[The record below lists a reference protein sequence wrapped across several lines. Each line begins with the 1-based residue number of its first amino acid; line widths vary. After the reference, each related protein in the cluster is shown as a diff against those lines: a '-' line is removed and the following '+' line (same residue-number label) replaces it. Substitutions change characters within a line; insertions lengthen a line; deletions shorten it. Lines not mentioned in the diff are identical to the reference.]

1 MRGKT
6 IVITG
11 GTSGIGEVAAV
22 ALAKMGAPIIL
33 VARDKSRGDATL
45 ARLRDS
51 APGIAHSVYFADLLR
66 LAEMKRVASQI
77 ADHES
82 RIDILINNAGALF
95 ATRQLT
101 EDGLE
106 RTFAL
111 NHMAYFV
118 MTEGLR
124 ERLSAASPARIIN
137 TASAAHQGATLDFD
151 DLQSAKSFGPMKAYA
166 RSKLNNILFTRE
178 LARRLQGTGVTA
190 NCLHPGFVAT
200 RFGDQSGALLSRLV
214 WLAKF
219 FAISPAKGA
228 ETIVYLASSP
238 DIVETTG
245 QYFYKSVPT
254 TPSSWAQDD
263 RSALLLWQR
272 GLGRHKGIALLVI
285 PLRATG
291 DSFGAYHCG
300 CRQEAPRVARSR

>member
-6 IVITG
+6 VVITG
-11 GTSGIGEVAAV
+11 GTSGIGEVAAI
-22 ALAKMGAPIIL
+22 ALAKMGARIVL
-33 VARDKSRGDATL
+33 VARDKARGDATL
-45 ARLRDS
+45 ARLHDCMPS
-51 APGIAHSVYFADLLR
+51 IAHSIHFADLLR
-66 LAEMKRVASQI
+66 LAEMKRVAAQI

-95 ATRQLT
+95 ATHRLT

-118 MTEGLR
+118 MTAGLR
-124 ERLSAASPARIIN
+124 ERLSASGHARIIN

-151 DLQSAKSFGPMKAYA
+151 DLQSAKSFGAMKAYG
-166 RSKLNNILFTRE
+166 RSKLCNILFTRE
-178 LARRLQGTGVTA
+178 LARRLHGTGVTA

-200 RFGDQSGALLSRLV
+200 RFGDQSGGLISGLV
-214 WLAKF
+214 WFAKF
-219 FAISPAKGA
+219 LAISPAKGA
-228 ETIVYLASSP
+228 ETIVFLASSP
-238 DIVETTG
+238 DVTETTG

-263 RSALLLWQR
+263 RTALLLWQR
-272 GLGRHKGIALLVI
+272 SAAL
-285 PLRATG
+285 A
-291 DSFGAYHCG
+291 SMK
-300 CRQEAPRVARSR
+300 E